1 MKIIKHIILF
11 IIGTVGFLGGIA
23 SISGQTIFQI
33 LDNNNTKQMVAQV
46 HNVDIFDK
54 FLLALPY
61 IALILIV
68 IVYYFFRER
77 IFFLLKSYNPWVLIK
92 ILKGLHEFQHVYIDN
107 MRMYKGNENKDGINE
122 IGNLIEEIR
131 KIFAYIDND
140 ISINFKVFLNTN
152 KNTKGS
158 TTKSVENT
166 SLVTFVRA
174 RSERESQQVRQRK
187 NKEEYK
193 VQPYVT
199 AEELHNE
206 NGKGCKIKKCNSA
219 FNEVIGPNQHYYIS
233 NNLLRDE
240 KNKKYFNSGE
250 NWKDYYTSIAIFLVA
265 PRQVDACGTV
275 GNPYALLIA
284 DSPKKYV
291 FIHKSLVIALMG
303 YFSHRMY
310 SFMRNTIAKS

>member
-1 MKIIKHIILF
+1 MEIIKKPF
-11 IIGTVGFLGGIA
+11 
-23 SISGQTIFQI
+23 
-33 LDNNNTKQMVAQV
+33 
-46 HNVDIFDK
+46 
-54 FLLALPY
+54 FLLAWLVGIFGSLSSLTGKTVHDVLDSNNIQQLLTDVKDINFWDYLIVAYPY
-61 IALILIV
+61 LILLFLLTIFFFNKD
-68 IVYYFFRER
+68 IIYFF
-77 IFFLLKSYNPWVLIK
+77 IKSYNPLVVIK
-92 ILKGLHEFQHVYIDN
+92 ILKGIHEFQHAYIDN
-107 MRMYKGNENKDGINE
+107 MRMYKGNDEKDGIDE
-122 IGNLIEEIR
+122 FGKLIEEIR

-152 KNTKGS
+152 KNTKDS
-158 TTKSVENT
+158 TTKSVEKT

-174 RSERESQQVRQRK
+174 RSERESQQVRQRE
-187 NKEEYK
+187 NREEYK

-240 KNKKYFNSGE
+240 KNKKYFNSGD

-265 PRQVDACGTV
+265 PKQVDGYGTV

-310 SFMRNTIAKS
+310 SFMRNTIAKP

>member
-1 MKIIKHIILF
+1 MEIIKKPF
-11 IIGTVGFLGGIA
+11 
-23 SISGQTIFQI
+23 
-33 LDNNNTKQMVAQV
+33 
-46 HNVDIFDK
+46 
-54 FLLALPY
+54 FLLAWLVGIFGSLSSLTGKTVHDVLDSNNIQQLLTDVKDINFWDYLIVAYPY
-61 IALILIV
+61 LILLFLLTIFFFNKDR
-68 IVYYFFRER
+68 IYFF
-77 IFFLLKSYNPWVLIK
+77 IKSYNPLVVIK
-92 ILKGLHEFQHVYIDN
+92 ILKGIHEFQHVYIDN
-107 MRMYKGNENKDGINE
+107 MRMYKGNENKDGISE
-122 IGNLIEEIR
+122 FANLIEEIR

-152 KNTKGS
+152 KNTKDS
-158 TTKSVENT
+158 TTKSVEKT

-174 RSERESQQVRQRK
+174 RSERESQQVRQRE
-187 NKEEYK
+187 NREEYK

-240 KNKKYFNSGE
+240 KNKKYFNSGD

-265 PRQVDACGTV
+265 PKQVDGYGTV

-310 SFMRNTIAKS
+310 SFMRNTIAKP